1 MREGLVATRA
11 DYHHTND
18 GGPDNNVVGSGSPGG
33 GDAEDG
39 TTARTMAARMSA
51 PAARW

>member
-1 MREGLVATRA
+1 MREELVATRA
-11 DYHHTND
+11 DYDHTND
-18 GGPDNNVVGSGSPGG
+18 GGPDNNVVGSGSSGD